1 MRPLR
6 GTPAASYSVFLKT
19 ARLPLNPFLLV
30 ALLIAPQT
38 PEAPEAIF
46 HNAHV
51 FTADPARPSAEA
63 FAVADGRIV
72 AVGGSAEML
81 KLAGPST
88 RRVDLHGAFVSP
100 GFGDSHLHFMSGSL
114 TLKAVTLDG
123 LTNLKMIQS
132 RIGAYAKANP
142 SASWVTGRG
151 WNYGA
156 FPGNLPHRKWLDE
169 IVPDR
174 PAFMQG
180 YDGHTGWANSEALK
194 LAGITRDTKDPAN
207 GVIVRDAQGEATG
220 ALKEAAQGLVRRLI
234 PKPTDEDKY
243 RALKAGIDLAA
254 SYGLTFAHNAGFDL
268 ADLPI
273 YERVMKEGG
282 LKVRFYNALPFR
294 PDPDAATL
302 AQYRELKAKYS
313 GPRFRFGAIKAL
325 DDGVVESKTAW
336 MLEPY
341 AGGGGTGIPN
351 YTAEEL
357 KRGVAAFDKEG
368 FQIFIHAIGDRAI
381 RTTLDA
387 FENAAKVNGTSGRRH
402 RVEHIEVPQLAEI
415 ARFKP
420 LGVIASTQALFAN
433 PDENTLGAYAGALGP
448 ERAARAMA
456 FKAIDDSGAVQAFGS
471 DWPVFSME
479 VLRGIYCAVT
489 RETPE
494 GTPAGGWQPQSRLS
508 AEAALR
514 HFTTDGAY
522 AGFNEKDFGKI
533 APDLFAD
540 FVVLSRDIT
549 KGAPKDILTT
559 HVLLTVMG
567 GRETY
572 RAKGFTP
579 GSSAPGRKRK

>member
-1 MRPLR
+1 MNPLIL
-6 GTPAASYSVFLKT
+6 AA
-19 ARLPLNPFLLV
+19 
-30 ALLIAPQT
+30 ALLLAQGPVPALP
-38 PEAPEAIF
+38 PETILT
-46 HNAHV
+46 NARV
-51 FTADPARPSAEA
+51 FTADPSRPWAEA
-63 FAVADGRIV
+63 FAVRDGRVV
-72 AVGGSAEML
+72 AVGRSRDLLE
-81 KLAGPST
+81 LAGSGT
-88 RRVDLHGAFVSP
+88 RVVDLGGAFVSP
-100 GFGDSHLHFMSGSL
+100 GFGDSHLHFMGGSL
-114 TLKAVTLDG
+114 TLNAVTLDG
-123 LTNLKMIQS
+123 LTDLEEIQA
-132 RIGAYAKANP
+132 RIAAYAKDNP
-142 SASWVTGRG
+142 TAAWVTGRG

-169 IVPDR
+169 VVKDR

-180 YDGHTGWANSEALK
+180 YDGHTGWANTRALE

-220 ALKEAAQGLVRRLI
+220 ALKEAAQGLVRRLV

-243 RALKAGIDLAA
+243 RALRAGLDLAA

-268 ADLPI
+268 ADLPV

-294 PDPDAATL
+294 ADPDAATL
-302 AQYRELKAKYS
+302 ARYKGLRAKHA
-313 GPRFRFGAIKAL
+313 GPLFRFGAIKAL

-336 MLEPY
+336 MIEPY

-357 KRGVAAFDKEG
+357 KRGVEVFDREG

-387 FENAAKVNGTSGRRH
+387 YENAAKVNGTSGRRH
-402 RVEHIEVPQLAEI
+402 RVEHIEVPQSAEI

-433 PDENTLGAYAGALGP
+433 PDGNTLGAYAGALGP

-456 FKAIDDSGAVQAFGS
+456 FRAIDDSGAVQAFGS

-479 VLRGIYCAVT
+479 VLKGIYCAVT

-494 GTPAGGWQPQSRLS
+494 GTPPGGWQPQSRIS

-514 HFTTDGAY
+514 HFTADGAY
-522 AGFNEKDFGKI
+522 AGFSENDFGKI
-533 APDLFAD
+533 APGMLAD

-549 KGAPKDILTT
+549 RGSPKDILSTR
-559 HVLLTVMG
+559 VLLTVMG
-567 GRETY
+567 GKETF
-572 RAKGFTP
+572 RARDFTAGAALVKGN
-579 GSSAPGRKRK
+579 

>member
-1 MRPLR
+1 M
-6 GTPAASYSVFLKT
+6 
-19 ARLPLNPFLLV
+19 N
-30 ALLIAPQT
+30 ALLIAVALLLDQGPAPAPP
-38 PEAPEAIF
+38 PETIL

-51 FTADPARPSAEA
+51 FTADASHPGAEA
-63 FAVADGRIV
+63 FAVRDGRIL
-72 AVGGSAEML
+72 AVGASRDLL
-81 KLAGPST
+81 KLAGPGT
-88 RRVDLHGAFVSP
+88 RVVDLGGAFVSP
-100 GFGDSHLHFMSGSL
+100 GFGDSHLHFMGGSL
-114 TLKAVTLDG
+114 TLNAVTLDG
-123 LTNLKMIQS
+123 LTGLKEIQA
-132 RIGAYAKANP
+132 RIAAYAKANP
-142 SASWVTGRG
+142 GAAWVTGRG

-180 YDGHTGWANSEALK
+180 YDGHTGWANTRALE
-194 LAGITRDTKDPAN
+194 LAGITRETKDPAN
-207 GVIVRDAQGEATG
+207 GVIVRDAQGDATG
-220 ALKEAAQGLVRRLI
+220 ALKEAAQGLVRRLV

-243 RALKAGIDLAA
+243 RALKAGLDLAA
-254 SYGLTFAHNAGFDL
+254 SYGLTFAHNAGFDV

-294 PDPDAATL
+294 ADPDAATL
-302 AQYRELKAKYS
+302 AQYKELRARYA
-313 GPRFRFGAIKAL
+313 GPLFRFGAIKAL

-357 KRGVAAFDKEG
+357 KRGVAAFDREG

-387 FENAAKVNGTSGRRH
+387 YENAARVNGTSGRRH
-402 RVEHIEVPQLAEI
+402 RVEHIEAPQLAEI

-433 PDENTLGAYAGALGP
+433 PDDNTLGAYASALGP

-456 FKAIDDSGAVQAFGS
+456 FKAIDDAGAVQAFGS

-479 VLRGIYCAVT
+479 VLKGIYCAVT

-494 GTPAGGWQPQSRLS
+494 GAPAGGWQPQSRIS

-514 HFTTDGAY
+514 HFTADGAY
-522 AGFNEKDFGKI
+522 AGFSEKDFGKL
-533 APDLFAD
+533 APGLLAD

-549 KGAPKDILTT
+549 KGTPKDILTT
-559 HVLLTVMG
+559 RVLLTVMG

-572 RAKGFTP
+572 RAKDFTAGTDP
-579 GSSAPGRKRK
+579 ARGK